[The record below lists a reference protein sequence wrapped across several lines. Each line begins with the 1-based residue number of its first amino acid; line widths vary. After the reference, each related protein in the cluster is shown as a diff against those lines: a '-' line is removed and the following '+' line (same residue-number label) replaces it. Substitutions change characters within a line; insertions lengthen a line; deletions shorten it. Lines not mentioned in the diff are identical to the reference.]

1 MVNPFWAF
9 VFIIGIGLDDNIYL
23 NIYNV
28 LLSSNIIPEESFFVM
43 FQMLLLG
50 ICFEFLNVIGVL
62 LLLKRFCVLSQM

>member
-9 VFIIGIGLDDNIYL
+9 VSITCIGLDDNICL

-28 LLSSNIIPEESFFVM
+28 LLSSNIIQEESFVM

-50 ICFEFLNVIGVL
+50 ICFEFLNTIGVL
-62 LLLKRFCVLSQM
+62 LLLKRFCMLFQM